1 MEHVLLK
8 RLQEM
13 QNNLNLV
20 KRKELYF
27 ENDVSKLINIS
38 KYKLPL
44 KIRIKSN
51 ARVDLLLCDFLNEN
65 DIEVVLEDNAFLN
78 LKIITNDIEKTI
90 ILHENLAKSSS
101 FSCFFADFS
110 NSSITFKNSANI
122 EDGAEFNFYT
132 SCLSYDLNKK
142 NFDISCTHVRPFT
155 TSNIQFFGVAIQS
168 GSIEMKGFSV
178 IEEKCI
184 KSNANQNA
192 KIILFDKESRGVGSP
207 TLRIDCDDVKASHGC
222 AIGSLNEEH
231 IFYLKSRGLTT
242 NEARKLITLGY
253 LEPIKQYFTSKEAK
267 IIDNAIKEGFN
278 FD

>member
-1 MEHVLLK
+1 
-8 RLQEM
+8 M
-13 QNNLNLV
+13 QNNLTQI

-27 ENDVSKLINIS
+27 ENDVSKSISIS

-44 KIRIKSN
+44 KIRVKSN
-51 ARVDLLLCDFLNEN
+51 VKVNLLLSDFLNEN
-65 DIEVVLEDNAFLN
+65 DIEVELENNALLN
-78 LKIITNDIEKTI
+78 LKIITNDIEKSI

-110 NSSITFKNSANI
+110 NSSITFRNSANI
-122 EDGAEFNFYT
+122 EDGADFNFYT
-132 SCLSYDLNKK
+132 SCLAYDLNRK
-142 NFDISCTHVRPFT
+142 NYDISCSHVKPYG
-155 TSNIQFFGVAIQS
+155 TSNIQFYGVALQT

-184 KSNANQNA
+184 KSNASQSA

-231 IFYLKSRGLTT
+231 IFYLRSRGLST

-253 LEPIKQYFTSKEAK
+253 LEPIKQHFTNKEAK
-267 IIDNAIKEGFN
+267 IIDRAIKEGFN